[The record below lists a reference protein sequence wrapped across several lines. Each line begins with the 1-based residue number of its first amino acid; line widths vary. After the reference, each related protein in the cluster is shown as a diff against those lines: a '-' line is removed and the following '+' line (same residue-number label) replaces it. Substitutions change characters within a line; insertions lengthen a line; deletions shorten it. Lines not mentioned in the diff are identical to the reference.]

1 MDLLGLLESSYATRF
16 DCKIFVDLFW
26 FKGDVLVVIVNFK
39 VHVTIIII
47 YRIIQY
53 VRGLLIATY
62 WLLIRILNFNR
73 RFL

>member
-1 MDLLGLLESSYATRF
+1 MDLRGLLKSSYATRF
-16 DCKIFVDLFW
+16 DCEIFVDLLW

-53 VRGLLIATY
+53 VRGQLIATY

>member
-1 MDLLGLLESSYATRF
+1 MDLRGLLKSSYATRF